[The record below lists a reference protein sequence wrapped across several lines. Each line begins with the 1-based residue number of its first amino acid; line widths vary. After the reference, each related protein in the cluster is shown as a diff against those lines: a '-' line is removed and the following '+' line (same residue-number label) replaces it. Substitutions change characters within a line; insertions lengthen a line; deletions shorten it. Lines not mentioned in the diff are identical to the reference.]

1 MITLQLPNYRDIGQ
15 VRRWFLPLP
24 TRVDVA
30 VPEQRI
36 DSTGEPVSYHADVD
50 ADIDVEY
57 YRTIARF
64 IGYGSSWTDNHWDHT
79 GPYVERGRRCNA
91 CRWFEIR
98 IMRELDV
105 DPADVPPETDL
116 TQLYDRAAR
125 RGELGR
131 YVVYKAGMT
140 SIPGEIPYCRYD
152 LIASPFEVVEALT
165 TRKHTETGPIAFI
178 TKPSALA
185 LASGARFDD
194 ELKEAYVDRA
204 VS

>member
-1 MITLQLPNYRDIGQ
+1 MISLQLPNYRDIGQ

-24 TRVDVA
+24 IRTDVS
-30 VPEQRI
+30 VPTQRG
-36 DSTGEPVSYHADVD
+36 DATAYDESTDELEL
-50 ADIDVEY
+50 EY

-79 GPYVERGRRCNA
+79 GPYVEQGKRCNA

-116 TQLYDRAAR
+116 AAMYDRALR
-125 RGELGR
+125 DDKLGR
-131 YVVYKAGMT
+131 YVVYKAGMS
-140 SIPGEIPYCRYD
+140 SIPGEVPYIRHN

-165 TRKHTETGPIAFI
+165 TRKHTGQRPVAFI

-194 ELKEAYVDRA
+194 ELKEAYLDRA